1 MDDDIL
7 FVSCP
12 AVIPLQ
18 MLDWGSPDILKALVP
33 GSRQLII
40 CLEPGT
46 TEFVKH
52 IREKWTDPTIVYT
65 DVESICETLGTVSH
79 LDFCIAARNRNTVR
93 DRVNAWLSLS
103 LSETNT
109 GVQDSV
115 RCSML
120 FGEEKP
126 QPSQEAEYDIVLEE
140 LCDFT

>member
-7 FVSCP
+7 VVSCP
-12 AVIPLQ
+12 AVIPIQ
-18 MLDWGSPDILKALVP
+18 IFNWVSPDILKALVP
-33 GSRQLII
+33 GCKQLII

-46 TEFVKH
+46 TKFVKH
-52 IREKWTDPTIVYT
+52 IREKWTDPTILYV
-65 DVESICETLGTVSH
+65 DVNSVCETLETLSH
-79 LDFCIAARNRNTVR
+79 LDFCIAAQNRNSVR
-93 DRVNAWLSLS
+93 DHVNAWLSLS
-103 LSETNT
+103 KTNT